1 MVAQMLT
8 PDILVLMA
16 HRFCRPYSLKE
27 KKGEIIEVDVRLPR
41 QFAVMYLDWRGEW
54 RLPPLNGIASAPLL
68 DDDGRVQT
76 TVGYDPT
83 TGIWCERIPDL
94 ASLVPDRPTRG
105 DAESAIAIL
114 RDTFRTFC
122 FADAPMVERAGV
134 AVVDTDRAPGMDES
148 AFLTAMLT
156 AVCRPSLPL
165 APGVLIRAASMSG
178 AGAGKGLLA
187 RCMSVV
193 AFGREPHA
201 VTGGSSHEEM
211 EKRIS
216 AELMGGSPTLFL
228 DNLNN
233 FAVRSDLLASAITE
247 RPARVR
253 VLGKSQMVPLNAT
266 VFVVLTGNG
275 LTVSEDLARRFLT
288 IELDPKIEDPEARRF
303 PNDIK
308 ADVWRDRRK
317 LLAALVT
324 IWRWGRL
331 QRDLPAGRAIGSFEM
346 WSRWVRDPLVALGC
360 RDPVERLG
368 EAKARDIRRQAT
380 AELFLA
386 WWDRHQDRPMALRD
400 LDEHVVRLI
409 DPQGRGRQF
418 VSSQFGKLAGTRI
431 AGLVLNRQPATGHWS
446 AATYRM
452 EQTDGPQNHRDHRGH
467 REQVPSR
474 DPYDPYDPHPKPEP
488 PTHEGGSETH
498 MVPMPSAP
506 PRKEEIGWTEVV
518 E

>member
-1 MVAQMLT
+1 
-8 PDILVLMA
+8 
-16 HRFCRPYSLKE
+16 
-27 KKGEIIEVDVRLPR
+27 
-41 QFAVMYLDWRGEW
+41 MYLDWRGEW

-68 DDDGRVQT
+68 DDCGSIHAS
-76 TVGYDPT
+76 VGYDAA
-83 TGIWCERIPDL
+83 TGIWCERVPDL
-94 ASLVPDRPTRG
+94 TSLVSSRPTRG
-105 DAESAIAIL
+105 DAEAALIVL
-114 RDTFRTFC
+114 RDAFRTFC
-122 FADAPMVERAGV
+122 FADAPMVEKDGV
-134 AVVDTDRAPGMDES
+134 AVVDIDRAPGMDES

-187 RCMSVV
+187 RCIAVV

-216 AELMGGSPTLFL
+216 AELMGGSPVLFL

-253 VLGKSQMVPLNAT
+253 VLGRSQMVPLNAT

-275 LTVSEDLARRFLT
+275 LSVSEDLARRFLT
-288 IELDPKIEDPEARRF
+288 IELDPRTEDPEARRF

-308 ADVWRDRRK
+308 ADVWQRRGK
-317 LLAALVT
+317 LLAAALT

-331 QRDLPAGRAIGSFEM
+331 SEDLAVGRAIGSFEM

-368 EAKARDIRRQAT
+368 EAKARDTRRQAT
-380 AELFLA
+380 AELFRA
-386 WWDRHQDRPMALRD
+386 WWDQHRECPMALRD
-400 LDEHVVRLI
+400 LDEHVVRLV

-418 VSSQFGKLAGTRI
+418 VASQFEKLAGTRI
-431 AGLVLNRQPATGHWS
+431 AGLVLTRQPPPGRWGVTTYSMSSAGDPENHGH
-446 AATYRM
+446 
-452 EQTDGPQNHRDHRGH
+452 HRGH
-467 REQVPSR
+467 RVEAASDAPYAGGVPASSVGR
-474 DPYDPYDPHPKPEP
+474 PLAVSGPMP
-488 PTHEGGSETH
+488 P
-498 MVPMPSAP
+498 MVPMGSTPDDETES
-506 PRKEEIGWTEVV
+506 GWQEVV